1 LFYFFHSNGVLFI
14 LLGVIYSTIFFGGAL
29 LTFGNMHNLSQSGY
43 PRWPLPRRST
53 KDVLLLL
60 FRAEEKSYRD
70 RLLPRRHPATPFS
83 FFLKRPT
90 IDVLVKI
97 SIFFRACMHVLAL
110 LTYSVSSH
118 SKKVSLCSKRLCL
131 AVWACGIR
139 LTNSSAIENASKKR
153 AAASVEP
160 LGPSDLILF
169 IFAST
174 SIHAQ

>member
-1 LFYFFHSNGVLFI
+1 MILHVHTSTRQRSSSEALSTPSHLVGLIHRRHRCMLSRRSLFGGILVLFFS
-14 LLGVIYSTIFFGGAL
+14 LKWRTLEASFCSVSYTIFFGGAL

-70 RLLPRRHPATPFS
+70 RLLPRRHPATSFS

-97 SIFFRACMHVLAL
+97 SIFFSGVYARF
-110 LTYSVSSH
+110 
-118 SKKVSLCSKRLCL
+118 
-131 AVWACGIR
+131 
-139 LTNSSAIENASKKR
+139 
-153 AAASVEP
+153 
-160 LGPSDLILF
+160 GPPYLF
-169 IFAST
+169 CQFP
-174 SIHAQ
+174 